1 MKSLTSATRYRVKVE
16 QRISGSN
23 CVTTVTFDGTEV
35 FNLAH
40 SCGSYTAETIQAW
53 YGGNYYNGD
62 GYRLADG
69 FVDTFRF
76 VWL

>member
-53 YGGNYYNGD
+53 YGGNYDSKNR
-62 GYRLADG
+62 RLADG